1 MIVLVVAKR
10 ICSANLLNLGPEEAA
25 KLQRGVDDGTKL
37 PRTASSRRKE
47 QLHASLF
54 TGTDAWG
61 GAGDR

>member
-25 KLQRGVDDGTKL
+25 ELQRGVDDGTKL
-37 PRTASSRRKE
+37 PRTASGRRKE
-47 QLHASLF
+47 ELQASLF
-54 TGTDAWG
+54 TDGAWG